1 MEHKIIMKGQTKG
14 VVLNEKMLLLTS
26 ILSLPLNSEESLA
39 MRSCLSARDATSQ
52 TEPVTLYPFVF
63 HSFKDSLSS
72 ASFRA
77 QVCTV
82 APSCANSS
90 TIAYL

>member
-1 MEHKIIMKGQTKG
+1 M
-14 VVLNEKMLLLTS
+14 S
-26 ILSLPLNSEESLA
+26 SSLSKRE
-39 MRSCLSARDATSQ
+39 ATSQ
-52 TEPVTLYPFVF
+52 TEPVTLYPFVV
-63 HSFKDSLSS
+63 HLFKDSLSS

-90 TIAYL
+90 TIAYLYDEVQIITSEELITRNSSHAISTYFVLLLLNY

>member
-1 MEHKIIMKGQTKG
+1 M
-14 VVLNEKMLLLTS
+14 S
-26 ILSLPLNSEESLA
+26 SSLSTGE
-39 MRSCLSARDATSQ
+39 ATSQ
-52 TEPVTLYPFVF
+52 TEPVTLYPFVL

-72 ASFRA
+72 TSFRA

-90 TIAYL
+90 TIAYLCDEVQIITSDKLITRNNYYILLVQTFLTYEHKN